1 VRNPTGTEDLVTSE
15 YSVRSILVRLLAAGT
30 YLALFAGCAT
40 TQQSAGRL
48 EYAPAAS
55 SLREARS
62 ARVALERRA
71 ADYLQAAAI
80 SAPLLGTGMHT
91 TAARHTYNSA
101 VAELAVLLR
110 SSEGGRLW
118 NRPLLLTNGS
128 ETYRLNFRPA
138 GSDVW
143 APDYFAIFKSPD
155 EIEGKRVKKINTQDG
170 VGGALVGV
178 RAVSPRENFAPFKGI
193 AAPVTATLDFQGS
206 KAILALRRPAKK
218 TVAKVEG
225 KLRPLA
231 ADYTAAIAYYRP
243 PSNFVAKKLMATFR
257 PGHYTDKMGLYFLQ
271 PYDPDRIP
279 IVFVHGLASSPFM
292 WSQTI
297 NEIQADPQLRERYQ
311 FWVFAY
317 PTGYPPLYSALR
329 LREELAKVD
338 KLYPNHRGYVLVGHS
353 MGGNLVHMQ
362 VVTVTPAMWERS
374 VGQPAKEVLAGNT
387 HDSLIYRSLVFQAN
401 PRIKRVVFICTPHRG
416 SETALGGLARFGRSL
431 IALPLALTSTM
442 RQSLVDVDLTQFTGS
457 ARRLPNSVSG
467 LSPNNPSLKIV
478 NSATISTPYYSIIG
492 DRGRGDSTNSTDGV
506 VPYWSSRP
514 RATWFRKS
522 TANNRRTSAHS
533 AVTSKKEGRPKDNSR
548 ANNLLS
554 DISPKYHNDYNYYRP
569 DFVHRACRCRVAG
582 RPSAPAPSRGA
593 AEC

>member
-1 VRNPTGTEDLVTSE
+1 VSNLTGSDPFSGEVLVISD
-15 YSVRSILVRLLAAGT
+15 YSIRSILLRLVAAGT
-30 YLALFAGCAT
+30 CLASFAGCAT
-40 TQQSAGRL
+40 TPRAAGRL
-48 EYAPAAS
+48 QYAPAVS
-55 SLREARS
+55 TLREARS
-62 ARVALERRA
+62 ARVPLERRA

-80 SAPLLGTGMHT
+80 SSPPLGTGMQA
-91 TAARHTYNSA
+91 TAARDTYNSA
-101 VAELAVLLR
+101 AAEIAVLLR

-118 NRPLLLTNGS
+118 NHSVVLSNGS
-128 ETYRLNFRPA
+128 EKYRLHFQPA
-138 GSDVW
+138 SYGVW
-143 APDYFAIFKSPD
+143 APEYFTAFKLPD
-155 EIEGKRVKKINTQDG
+155 EIEGKRVKTINKQDG
-170 VGGALVGV
+170 AGGALVGV
-178 RAVSPRENFAPFKGI
+178 RTVSPRETFAPFKGI
-193 AAPVTATLDFQGS
+193 AAPVTATLDFQGGE
-206 KAILALRRPAKK
+206 AILALRRPAKQP
-218 TVAKVEG
+218 TARVEG

-231 ADYTAAIAYYRP
+231 ADYTAAIAYYHP
-243 PSNFVAKKLMATFR
+243 PSNFLAKKLMATFR

-279 IVFVHGLASSPFM
+279 IIFVHGLASSPFM

-362 VVTVTPAMWERS
+362 VVTVTAPMWERS
-374 VGQPAKEVLAGNT
+374 VGQPAKEVLARNT
-387 HDSLIYRSLVFQAN
+387 HNSLIYRSLIFQAN

-416 SETALGGLARFGRSL
+416 SETAESGLSRFGRSL

-478 NSATISTPYYSIIG
+478 NGATITAPYHSIIG
-492 DRGRGDSTNSTDGV
+492 DRGKGDSPNSTDGV
-506 VPYWSSRP
+506 VPYWSSHLNGARSEVIVP
-514 RATWFRKS
+514 GPHGSENLPQTIAELQRILRLHLGASETSRIAVAQATQ
-522 TANNRRTSAHS
+522 
-533 AVTSKKEGRPKDNSR
+533 
-548 ANNLLS
+548 
-554 DISPKYHNDYNYYRP
+554 
-569 DFVHRACRCRVAG
+569 
-582 RPSAPAPSRGA
+582 
-593 AEC
+593 